1 MREATALA
9 TRPGAFATGGA
20 RPLGLGIDG
29 LGRLGG
35 GISPDLLRRARP
47 LLAAAAA
54 GLVLLLAWSWLSAPA
69 RVAVFPGLSDADK
82 AAVSQALEAGGF
94 DVTLDSGTG
103 AVEVPAADLHRARMA
118 LAAQGLPKAVPGG
131 YDLLGDMPLGA
142 SRALERARLKQAQ
155 EGELAR
161 AIEGMGGVRSA
172 RVMLALPDPSP
183 FVREKSDPSASV
195 FVSLQS
201 GRALGEAQVRAIQHL
216 VAAST
221 PGLSTDRVSVVDG
234 SGQLLS
240 LDTEGGDLGETAREL
255 AYRARMERL
264 YRERA
269 VALLTP
275 VLGPG
280 NFTTQVNLDLDFT
293 RSEATSERYA
303 PDNTA
308 LRSEAQSNRQ
318 DATPQ
323 PRGIPGAL
331 SNVAPPAAQVAPG
344 PNPQTPATDGPVP
357 PPATATNTESSVTR
371 NFEVGREV
379 SVRKAP
385 VGVVRKM
392 TIAVIVRSGTP
403 SQVDTKALQSLLGA
417 ALGFDR
423 SRGDVVTVIRQN
435 FAVEEALAE
444 LPWWRKLLEAHL
456 GKLIALV
463 GVIALALLAR
473 PLLRGPKAEKPA
485 RALEPVAA
493 DAAPAPG
500 EDAAPGLALTSGED
514 MAALP
519 SAGTGAEPG
528 EIDAD
533 LAARLAAVRS
543 RPSAAAEILS
553 AANSYDDKVAAIR
566 LFVADDTARA
576 SSVMK
581 RLLVQKKPE
590 KA

>member
-1 MREATALA
+1 ME
-9 TRPGAFATGGA
+9 
-20 RPLGLGIDG
+20 GLE
-29 LGRLGG
+29 RLGG
-35 GISPDLLRRARP
+35 GISPELLRRAKP
-47 LLAAAAA
+47 LLFAVAG
-54 GLVLLLAWSWLSAPA
+54 GLVLLLAWSWLSAPV
-69 RVAVFPGLSDADK
+69 RVSVFPGLSDADK

-94 DVTLDSGTG
+94 DVTVDSGTG
-103 AVEVPAADLHRARMA
+103 AVEVPTSDLHRARMA

-161 AIEGMGGVRSA
+161 AVEGMGGVRTA
-172 RVMLALPDPSP
+172 RIMLALPDPSP

-195 FVSLQS
+195 FVALQS

-240 LDTEGGDLGETAREL
+240 LDAEGGDLGETAREL

-280 NFTTQVNLDLDFT
+280 NFTAQVNLDLDFT

-303 PDNTA
+303 PDNSA

-331 SNVAPPAAQVAPG
+331 SNVAPPAAQVAAG
-344 PNPQTPATDGPVP
+344 PNPATAATDGPVP
-357 PPATATNTESSVTR
+357 PTATATNTESSVTR

-392 TIAVIVRSGTP
+392 TIAVIVRSGAA
-403 SQVDTKALQSLLGA
+403 SQIDTKALQSLVGA
-417 ALGFDR
+417 ALGFDQ
-423 SRGDVVTVIRQN
+423 SRGDVVTVIRQT
-435 FAVEEALAE
+435 FVTEDPAVE

-456 GKLIALV
+456 GKLIALI

-485 RALEPVAA
+485 RALEPVSAETGSATGNEPANGQALANAA
-493 DAAPAPG
+493 EP
-500 EDAAPGLALTSGED
+500 LALPATDTET
-514 MAALP
+514 A
-519 SAGTGAEPG
+519 PG
-528 EIDAD
+528 EIDAE
-533 LAARLAAVRS
+533 LAARLAAARS

-590 KA
+590 KV